1 MRRAP
6 GALPVPGR
14 RVLGLLEPPEP
25 LALPGRR
32 VLPPPVLLR
41 EPLPPAPLPSVL
53 ASGARWWALSLWL
66 AP

>member
-6 GALPVPGR
+6 GALPEPLAPGL
-14 RVLGLLEPPEP
+14 RVLGLLEP

-32 VLPPPVLLR
+32 VLPPPGLLR
-41 EPLPPAPLPSVL
+41 APLLLAPLPWAL
-53 ASGARWWALSLWL
+53 ASGARWRVLSLWL